1 MNVIKASDL
10 PVDRSDPGVDA
21 LRLVNRERGAK
32 TMTAGVATF
41 EPGARIIR
49 HTHPCEETVIIL
61 EGRATAHV
69 NDREFQLSR
78 YDTTIMP
85 PGVVHCFSND
95 FDEPM
100 TIAYFY
106 PVMDARRDPVK
117 KRRGTL
123 HNESS
128 ESYR

>member
-1 MNVIKASDL
+1 MNIVKASDL

-21 LRLVNRERGAK
+21 LRLVNSARGAK

-41 EPGARIIR
+41 EPGARIIW

-61 EGRATAHV
+61 EGEATGHV
-69 NDREFQLSR
+69 NDQKFHLDR

-85 PGVVHCFSND
+85 PGVAHCFSND
-95 FDEPM
+95 SDEPM

-106 PVMDARRDPVK
+106 PMGDAVRTPVK
-117 KRRGTL
+117 KKGDTRP
-123 HNESS
+123 
-128 ESYR
+128 